1 MRSPPALRELNVGA
15 DRRAQLILRIMR
27 IRLSLLEWIYAV
39 SVRYMV
45 YYTLLKDDDTFLK
58 NENDSLPCLVARS
71 ILFASSVWFRWL

>member
-39 SVRYMV
+39 YVWYMV
-45 YYTLLKDDDTFLK
+45 NYTWRYTLSK
-58 NENDSLPCLVARS
+58 NENDSLPCS
-71 ILFASSVWFRWL
+71 

>member
-45 YYTLLKDDDTFLK
+45 YYTLLKDDCIHF
-58 NENDSLPCLVARS
+58 
-71 ILFASSVWFRWL
+71 